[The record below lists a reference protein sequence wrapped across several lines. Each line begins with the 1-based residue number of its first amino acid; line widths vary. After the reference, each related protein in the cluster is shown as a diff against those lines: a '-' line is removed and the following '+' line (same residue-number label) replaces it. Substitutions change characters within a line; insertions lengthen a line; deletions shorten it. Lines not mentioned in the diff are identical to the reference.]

1 MKYLRALGIATFAAT
16 LALSGAALAQNGDA
30 GTEPDETVGDTSPGS
45 PLEDA
50 TGFSVLGI
58 DIGPAGS
65 STESVQAFV
74 AGLSA
79 EQQNGIN
86 TTCQNLV
93 SGTDTTAVHE
103 NVTNFCQL
111 LLGTM

>member
-1 MKYLRALGIATFAAT
+1 MKYLRAIGIATFAAA
-16 LALSGAALAQNGDA
+16 LAFSGAAIAQQD
-30 GTEPDETVGDTSPGS
+30 EIEVDETVGDTSPGS

-50 TGFSVLGI
+50 TGFSVLGV

-79 EQQNGIN
+79 EQQSGIM
-86 TTCQNLV
+86 TTCQNIV

-103 NVTNFCQL
+103 NVSSFCQNL
-111 LLGTM
+111 VGTM